1 MLLNVL
7 TSGSQGRLMCSICRF
22 PWHQNLPGSHL
33 EPPVRPQPGHKVPK
47 APPKHFFQ
55 SLVHSQHSKE
65 AEGADAG
72 ARTHSKAQAFLIA
85 VIPLMAAEVLEKL
98 KKASPPPSLDLNSP
112 ALETCYFE
120 CRQRFSSW
128 NMHGSQ
134 SPRVQQG
141 ASSC

>member
-1 MLLNVL
+1 MSPLIKETV
-7 TSGSQGRLMCSICRF
+7 M
-22 PWHQNLPGSHL
+22 
-33 EPPVRPQPGHKVPK
+33 PPQKLQEYDT
-47 APPKHFFQ
+47 KHFFQ

-85 VIPLMAAEVLEKL
+85 VIPLMVAEVLEKL
-98 KKASPPPSLDLNSP
+98 KKASPPQSLDLNSP

-128 NMHGSQ
+128 NMH
-134 SPRVQQG
+134 
-141 ASSC
+141 